1 MTCVSGDQ
9 RVSWL
14 GAIMYGGDIMYLIC
28 HVTSHD
34 HVIEGSYKFIDG
46 VSLDKS
52 CDQKHCDSGYDFN
65 LSRDFL

>member
-1 MTCVSGDQ
+1 
-9 RVSWL
+9 
-14 GAIMYGGDIMYLIC
+14 MYLIC

-65 LSRDFL
+65 FSRDFL